1 MSGGLLVTGA
11 DGQVGRELSLR
22 LGSADICLARA
33 GLDITDPA
41 AVDAVLHEFRPRAV
55 INAAAYT
62 YPDRAESEV
71 AAAMAVNRDGAASL
85 AAACERVGIPL
96 FQISTDY
103 VFDGSGDRAW
113 REDDATGPINIY
125 GRSKLEGEQQVQALC
140 SRHVIL
146 RTAWVF
152 SAHGSNFVR
161 TMLRLGRER
170 SDLSVVSDQKGGPTA
185 AADIAACLLR
195 MEAGIRS
202 GENAWGVYHYAGA
215 PTVSW
220 YDFAAAIFDA
230 ARLEEQPRLHPIASS
245 EYPTAA
251 ARPMNSAL
259 DCSKIAARFG
269 IEQPDWKTSLQPVV
283 TALMKMRTS

>member
-1 MSGGLLVTGA
+1 MTGGLLVTGA
-11 DGQVGRELSLR
+11 DGQVGRELQLR
-22 LGSADICLARA
+22 LGAGDACLARS

-41 AVDAVLHEFRPRAV
+41 AIDAVLAATRPRAV

-62 YPDRAESEV
+62 YPDRAESE
-71 AAAMAVNRDGAASL
+71 AHAAMAINRDGAANL
-85 AAACERVGIPL
+85 ALACEKAGIPL
-96 FQISTDY
+96 LHISTDY
-103 VFDGSGDRAW
+103 VFDGSGVRAW

-125 GRSKLEGEQQVQALC
+125 GRSKLEGEQRVQALC

-170 SDLSVVSDQKGGPTA
+170 SDLSVVSDQTGGPTA

-195 MEAGIRS
+195 IEAAVQAS
-202 GENAWGVYHYAGA
+202 ENAWGVYHYAGA
-215 PTVSW
+215 PATSW
-220 YDFAAAIFDA
+220 FDFAAAIFDA
-230 ARLEEQPRLHPIASS
+230 AGLDEPPQLHPIASS

-251 ARPMNSAL
+251 ARPMNSIL

-269 IEQPDWKTSLQPVV
+269 IEQPDWKASLQPVV
-283 TALMKMRTS
+283 TALMK